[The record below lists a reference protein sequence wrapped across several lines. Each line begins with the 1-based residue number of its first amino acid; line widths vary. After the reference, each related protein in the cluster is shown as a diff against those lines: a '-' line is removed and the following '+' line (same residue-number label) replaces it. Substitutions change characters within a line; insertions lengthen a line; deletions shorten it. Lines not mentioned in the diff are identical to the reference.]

1 MKDLSVASGKG
12 IAVAI
17 DGPSGAGKST
27 VAKAIAK
34 GMRAQFLDTG
44 AMYRALTWKALAQQI
59 DLADGDSLQE
69 LALRLPLRFAENPQ
83 DISAD
88 RVFVGETEVT
98 EKIRTDEVNRA
109 VSQVAA
115 HPQVRQAM
123 VKQQQNLMQLA
134 CEQGRGC
141 VAEGRDITTVVAPW
155 AQVRV
160 LLTANEAVRQAR
172 RQAQSGVV
180 SAASMAAR
188 DKADAAVND
197 LTHAAAGVVL
207 VDSSNLTLEQT
218 IDAVA
223 ELVLAAA
230 EAVR

>member
-1 MKDLSVASGKG
+1 MKDISVAIGSG

-34 GMRAQFLDTG
+34 SIEAQFLDTG
-44 AMYRALTWKALAQQI
+44 AMYRALTWQALTEGIELSDGEALGALA
-59 DLADGDSLQE
+59 LS
-69 LALRLPLRFAENPQ
+69 LPLRFEANPA
-83 DISAD
+83 DTSAD
-88 RVFVGETEVT
+88 RVYVGKTEIT
-98 EKIRTDEVNRA
+98 ERIRTDKINRA

-115 HPQVRQAM
+115 HPQVRKAM
-123 VKQQQNLMQLA
+123 VTQQQKLMRLA
-134 CEQGRGC
+134 CENGRGC

-172 RQAQSGVV
+172 RQVQSGAA

-188 DKADAAVND
+188 DKADSAVNNFN
-197 LTHAAAGVVL
+197 HAADGVVL
-207 VDSSNLTLEQT
+207 VDSSNLTLDQT
-218 IDAVA
+218 IEAVA
-223 ELVLAAA
+223 KLVLKAIK
-230 EAVR
+230 